1 MSERAARIAASGMGD
16 VAGTVF
22 EGEAE
27 RIARGLV
34 DAHERLSPDFTHRV
48 LDVPRGAAWGDLH
61 ARDRVLLVEMVRQL
75 LIEGRISAER
85 VPVRG

>member
-1 MSERAARIAASGMGD
+1 VSTSTARAAAAGFPGAAGM
-16 VAGTVF
+16 VF

-34 DAHERLSPDFTHRV
+34 ETHERLAVDFTHRV
-48 LDVPRGAAWGDLH
+48 LDLPRVPWAALSG
-61 ARDRVLLVEMVRQL
+61 RDRAFLTEIARQM
-75 LIEGRISAER
+75 LIEGRISAEK

>member
-1 MSERAARIAASGMGD
+1 MSTTTARVDASGFGP
-16 VAGTVF
+16 VLGRVF

-34 DAHERLSPDFTHRV
+34 DAHERLAPDFTHRV
-48 LDVPRGAAWGDLH
+48 LDLPRGVPWASLSG
-61 ARDRVLLVEMVRQL
+61 RDRAFLTEIARQL
-75 LIEGRISAER
+75 LIEGRISAEE